1 MLSFDVQ
8 ARGTTEVEE
17 SYLEGERRG
26 LGVEADE
33 GGARRVAL
41 QEAGAEPL
49 RVALGD
55 ESALVGRDG
64 QDLSRLEGLQLGR
77 RAGGTVDL
85 QLVAAL
91 VDGVQRHR
99 VQHRVQDLWQGRAGI
114 ALVDVFGILLQL
126 MSDLC

>member
-1 MLSFDVQ
+1 MLSFDVVQ

-91 VDGVQRHR
+91 VDGVQRH
-99 VQHRVQDLWQGRAGI
+99 
-114 ALVDVFGILLQL
+114 
-126 MSDLC
+126 

>member
-1 MLSFDVQ
+1 MLSFDVVQ

-64 QDLSRLEGLQLGR
+64 HDLPRLERHQLGWGAG
-77 RAGGTVDL
+77 RAVDL
-85 QLVAAL
+85 QLLGAL

-99 VQHRVQDLWQGRAGI
+99 VQHRVQDLWKGRRYFSGCLC
-114 ALVDVFGILLQL
+114 LVNINYVL
-126 MSDLC
+126 S

>member
-64 QDLSRLEGLQLGR
+64 HDLPRLERHQLGWGAG
-77 RAGGTVDL
+77 RAVDL
-85 QLVAAL
+85 QLLGAL

-99 VQHRVQDLWQGRAGI
+99 VQHRVQDLWKGRRYFSGCLC
-114 ALVDVFGILLQL
+114 LVNINYVL
-126 MSDLC
+126 S

>member
-1 MLSFDVQ
+1 MDL
-8 ARGTTEVEE
+8 GTMYKLIQEDEQSRVH
-17 SYLEGERRG
+17 LPEGEGRG

-91 VDGVQRHR
+91 VDGVQRH
-99 VQHRVQDLWQGRAGI
+99 
-114 ALVDVFGILLQL
+114 
-126 MSDLC
+126 